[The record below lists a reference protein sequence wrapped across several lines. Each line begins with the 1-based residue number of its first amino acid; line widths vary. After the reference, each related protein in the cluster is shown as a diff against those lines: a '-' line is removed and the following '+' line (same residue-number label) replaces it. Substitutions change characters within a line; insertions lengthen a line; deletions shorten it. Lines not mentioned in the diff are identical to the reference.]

1 MTTTTEGRFMQQQG
15 FPGEAPQELLSHF
28 HALRFQPWIVGPL
41 MLTATFL
48 QSPVLFFC
56 LAAVLVWN
64 VIFPQWN
71 PFERLF
77 DDLIGKRRAMS
88 PLAPAP
94 APRRFAQGMAAAF
107 MLGAGLGISWHW
119 MAVTYACEALLVVA
133 FAALLGGRF
142 CLGAYIYQ
150 VLRGRAAFANATC
163 PWSRD

>member
-1 MTTTTEGRFMQQQG
+1 MATTAEGRFMQQQG
-15 FPGEAPQELLSHF
+15 FPGEAPQALLSHF

-41 MLTATFL
+41 MLTATVL
-48 QSPVLFFC
+48 QLPILFFC
-56 LAAVLVWN
+56 LAAVLAWN

-77 DDLIGKRRAMS
+77 DGLIGQRRAMP

-107 MLGAGLGISWHW
+107 MLGAGLAISWHW
-119 MAVTYACEALLVVA
+119 MAAAYVCEGLLVIA
-133 FAALLGGRF
+133 FTALLGGRF